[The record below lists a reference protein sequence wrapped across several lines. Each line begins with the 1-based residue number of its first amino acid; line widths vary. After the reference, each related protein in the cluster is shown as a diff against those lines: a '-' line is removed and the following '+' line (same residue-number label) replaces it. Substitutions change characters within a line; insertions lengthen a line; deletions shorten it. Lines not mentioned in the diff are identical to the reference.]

1 MPGNEVF
8 ILDDSYKLTDKVV
21 SIHDIIGA
29 NNAMYMNLILLSSSV
44 ILAYVIW
51 TNFFINSKYQSWLES
66 KSIDIHEL
74 AIFPT
79 VVLVITTLSYKGV
92 I

>member
-1 MPGNEVF
+1 MPRNEFVLNESF
-8 ILDDSYKLTDKVV
+8 VLRPETV

-29 NNAMYMNLILLSSSV
+29 NNEMYMNLILLSSVVLLS
-44 ILAYVIW
+44 YVIW
-51 TNFFINSKYQSWLES
+51 MNFFINSRWQAWMEA

-74 AIFPT
+74 QILPALI
-79 VVLVITTLSYKGV
+79 LVITTLSYKGV